1 MKKTVI
7 IITAVVLL
15 TVLVIGLIH
24 ATTIYLPA
32 PLRMWQKDDL
42 AQAMGK
48 ESFEKINMSTDKDDP
63 YSLYKDRYYGKY
75 NGYYIVSQPTMVQ
88 HVTTETIG
96 EYDFVLNARNLVAF
110 KDGKSVKL
118 SWVYQQGE
126 ISDKDIAKIYEYH
139 TQAEEELGIINPFY
153 KE

>member
-1 MKKTVI
+1 MKKKIVI
-7 IITAVVLL
+7 ATAVILL
-15 TVLVIGLIH
+15 AILALGLIH

-42 AQAMGK
+42 AHAMGK
-48 ESFEKINMSTDKDDP
+48 ESFEETKNWMDIDDTES
-63 YSLYKDRYYGKY
+63 YLRDRFYGEY
-75 NGYYIVSQPTMVQ
+75 NGYFIVSQPTMVQ

-118 SWVYQQGE
+118 KWVYEQGA
-126 ISDKDIAKIYEYH
+126 ISDKDLAKIYEYH
-139 TQAEEELGIINPFY
+139 TQAEEELGTINPFY

>member
-1 MKKTVI
+1 MKKKIVI
-7 IITAVVLL
+7 ATAVILLAVLA
-15 TVLVIGLIH
+15 VGLIH

-75 NGYYIVSQPTMVQ
+75 NGYYIVSQPVMTQ
-88 HVTTETIG
+88 SITTETIG
-96 EYDFVLNARNLVAF
+96 EYDFVLNARIILAF

-118 SWVYQQGE
+118 KSLYQQGE
-126 ISDKDIAKIYEYH
+126 ISDKDLAKICEYH
-139 TQAEEELGIINPFY
+139 SQVEKELGLVNAFY